1 MIEPIF
7 RKLYPSFDPEP
18 IENIRLRAD
27 PEIREAIL
35 WEYSLEPLLPYAVD
49 PKRLDEEIQE
59 FMRLHGTLFAIRT
72 AMRWVGFGNIRFIPL
87 SHFEYEVDPGRIP
100 SEWDIDAI
108 RAALFVSV
116 QARSKLKRIF
126 HGSFEVKYE

>member
-7 RKLYPSFDPEP
+7 RKLYPSFDPDP
-18 IENIRLRAD
+18 IESIRLRAD

-49 PKRLDEEIQE
+49 PKRLDEEVQE

-72 AMRWVGFGNIRFIPL
+72 ALRWVGFDSIRFIPL
-87 SHFEYEVDPGRIP
+87 SFFEYELDPGRVP
-100 SEWDIDAI
+100 SDREINAI
-108 RAALFVSV
+108 RAALAVSV
-116 QARSKLKRIF
+116 QARGKLKRIF

>member
-1 MIEPIF
+1 MIEPVF
-7 RKLYPSFDPEP
+7 RKLYPAFDPGP

-35 WEYSLEPLLPYAVD
+35 WEYSLELLLPYAVD

-72 AMRWVGFGNIRFIPL
+72 AMRWVGFGSIRFIPL

-100 SEWDIDAI
+100 SEREISAI
-108 RAALFVSV
+108 QAALSVSV
-116 QARSKLKRIF
+116 QARGKLKRIF
-126 HGSFEVKYE
+126 HGLFEVKYE

>member
-7 RKLYPSFDPEP
+7 RKLYPAFDPEP
-18 IENIRLRAD
+18 IESIRLRPE
-27 PEIREAIL
+27 PEIRDAIL

-49 PKRLDEEIQE
+49 PKRLDEEVQE

-72 AMRWVGFGNIRFIPL
+72 AMRWVGFPNIKFIPL
-87 SHFEYEVDPGRIP
+87 SSFEYEVDPGRVP
-100 SEWDIDAI
+100 SDREVSAI
-108 RAALFVSV
+108 RAALLVSV
-116 QARSKLKRIF
+116 QARGKLKRIF